1 MTQESSAGGS
11 GPSMTSPFSHFASF
25 TFPAASQS
33 TTPQPAAQQ
42 QVQPPPTQPAFD
54 PFAAFAAAK
63 PAAPATD
70 DEEWNFTSSL
80 PPAAPSKPREHKS
93 LVSDTG
99 LRAEFLAKRV
109 GANNSINIVFSFSN
123 NTAQPITELH
133 FQLAVTKVRLRAPS
147 RTCEYS
153 LLTSRLLAT

>member
-1 MTQESSAGGS
+1 MTQDSSAGAS
-11 GPSMTSPFSHFASF
+11 GPGLTPSFSQFASF
-25 TFPAASQS
+25 TSPAASQS

-42 QVQPPPTQPAFD
+42 QTQPPPPPPSQHASD
-54 PFAAFAAAK
+54 PFAAFGAPK
-63 PAAPATD
+63 PAAD

-93 LVSDTG
+93 LVCDTS

-109 GANNSINIVFSFSN
+109 GPNNSINIVFSFGN

-133 FQLAVTKVRLRAPS
+133 FQLAVTKVRPCLSSPL
-147 RTCEYS
+147 CV
-153 LLTSRLLAT
+153 LLGC